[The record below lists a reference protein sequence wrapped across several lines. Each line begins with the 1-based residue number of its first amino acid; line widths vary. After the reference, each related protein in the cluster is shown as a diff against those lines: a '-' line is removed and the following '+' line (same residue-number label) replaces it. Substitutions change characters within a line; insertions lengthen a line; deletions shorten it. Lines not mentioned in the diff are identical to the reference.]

1 MYRTGTGKLINA
13 DLNGAANILKKVE
26 AQLGLDLAKACRALL
41 TVPTRYR
48 VWETKTKKRNMADGC
63 PMCSN
68 SLESPSIYGGERSIF
83 QNFS

>member
-1 MYRTGTGKLINA
+1 
-13 DLNGAANILKKVE
+13 
-26 AQLGLDLAKACRALL
+26 L

-68 SLESPSIYGGERSIF
+68 SLESPSIYGGERSTQTDYVAVVANGKLIIYDLGD
-83 QNFS
+83 NLT